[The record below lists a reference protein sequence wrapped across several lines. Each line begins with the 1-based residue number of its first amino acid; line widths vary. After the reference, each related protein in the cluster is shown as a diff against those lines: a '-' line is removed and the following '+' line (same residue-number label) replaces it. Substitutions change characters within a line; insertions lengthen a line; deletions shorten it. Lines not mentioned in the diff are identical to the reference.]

1 MEFLNVG
8 PLELFFILLLA
19 LIVFGPQDMVK
30 YARRAGRWVNQ
41 VMHSPMWKSF
51 MNTTQE
57 IRSLPTKIM
66 REANLEESLEE
77 IRKNTQMPYD
87 LQGLHSIDNRREQGQ
102 EEHRIA
108 PEPKATNAE
117 GNADPKADPA
127 TPPEPDTPEQKS

>member
-117 GNADPKADPA
+117 GDADPKADPA
-127 TPPEPDTPEQKS
+127 APPDIPEQKS